1 MDDKKIFV
9 ASGCSFTFEPW
20 NWPTF
25 VAEEFDMKLINV
37 GMACQGNGLISKKL
51 IYCVDS
57 LLNEGKSAADI
68 LVGIMWSG
76 PDRHEFYTD
85 DKSRLTNIDN
95 WIENPTSVIP
105 HPDNLYRSWVITN
118 CHWKV
123 NNSELYYKYFH
134 HNTSS
139 MIQSLQN
146 ILLTQW
152 YLERKGVN
160 YFMSTYLDI
169 FDKEKYSVI
178 DEIEVQHWY
187 KMIDFSK
194 FLPVKGCHEWVKEY
208 YGKSNGFNAP
218 DNTGYIGIHPSKFG
232 HERFTKEVIVPF
244 VNENIIK

>member
-1 MDDKKIFV
+1 MDNKKILV

-25 VAEEFDMKLINV
+25 VAKEFDINLINV

-57 LLNEGKSAADI
+57 LLNDGKSPDDI

-76 PDRHEFYTD
+76 TDRHEFYTD
-85 DKSRLTNIDN
+85 DTSRLTNIDN

-105 HPDNLYRSWVITN
+105 HADNLFRNWVITN

-134 HNTSS
+134 HNVSS
-139 MIQSLQN
+139 MIQTLQN

-152 YLERKGVN
+152 YLEKKGIK
-160 YFMSTYLDI
+160 YFMSTYLNI
-169 FDKEKYSVI
+169 FSKKTHT
-178 DEIEVQHWY
+178 EINELEVQHWY
-187 KMIDFSK
+187 KMIDFTK
-194 FLPVKGCHEWVKEY
+194 FLPIDGCHEWVKENY
-208 YGKSNGFNAP
+208 ANNGGFNAP
-218 DNTGYIGIHPSKFG
+218 DKTEYIGIHPTEFG
-232 HERFTKEVIVPF
+232 HKKFSEEVVIPHIK
-244 VNENIIK
+244 ENILK